1 MTDERD
7 LIEEP
12 TPDELAGL
20 HELLARADVWDEPPP
35 GLEDAVVA
43 AIATEAARAPLAPP
57 TADDVAVP
65 SLDEHRAG
73 KAHRRS
79 RSNAPWWLGAAAAA
93 VLVVGGVTILSQ
105 RGGDDDPIEQAGA
118 AIDLSPAEA
127 AGSASANAQI
137 SATPAGLK
145 IVLDVDDLPGAPEGF
160 FYEAWLSD
168 GDIRV
173 SAGTFHLR
181 EGDDPIALWAGVAD
195 PAFNKLS
202 VTLEPLDGD
211 PASSGDVRFVGEFDF
226 ADALPD
232 ADQ

>member
-20 HELLARADVWDEPPP
+20 NALLSRADVWDEPPP

-43 AIATEAARAPLAPP
+43 AIATEAGRAPLAPP
-57 TADDVAVP
+57 SADEASVP
-65 SLDEHRAG
+65 SLDERRASQ
-73 KAHRRS
+73 ATRRS
-79 RSNAPWWLGAAAAA
+79 RRRSNAPWWLGAAAAA
-93 VLVVGGVTILSQ
+93 VLIVGGIALFG
-105 RGGDDDPIEQAGA
+105 RGDDTADEPGIAVA
-118 AIDLSPAEA
+118 LDPAEA
-127 AGSASANAQI
+127 AGDASATAQV

-181 EGDDPIALWAGVAD
+181 EGDNPIALWAGVAD
-195 PAFNKLS
+195 PAFNQLS

-211 PASSGDVRFVGEFDF
+211 PASSGDVRFRGEFDF
-226 ADALPD
+226 AQALPD
-232 ADQ
+232 S

>member
-12 TPDELAGL
+12 TPEELAGL

-43 AIATEAARAPLAPP
+43 AIATEAGRAPLAPP
-57 TADDVAVP
+57 TADDATVP
-65 SLDEHRAG
+65 SLDERRAS
-73 KAHRRS
+73 KQRERTAR
-79 RSNAPWWLGAAAAA
+79 RSNAPWWIGAAAVA
-93 VLVVGGVTILSQ
+93 VLVVGGVALFG
-105 RGGDDDPIEQAGA
+105 RGGDTTEEPGFAVALE
-118 AIDLSPAEA
+118 PAEA
-127 AGSASANAQI
+127 AGDASATARI
-137 SATPAGLK
+137 SATPAGLR
-145 IVLDVDDLPGAPEGF
+145 IVLDVDDLPGAPDGF

-195 PAFNKLS
+195 PAFNQLS

-211 PASSGDVRFVGEFDF
+211 PASSGDVRFRGEFDF
-226 ADALPD
+226 ARALPD
-232 ADQ
+232 ADS